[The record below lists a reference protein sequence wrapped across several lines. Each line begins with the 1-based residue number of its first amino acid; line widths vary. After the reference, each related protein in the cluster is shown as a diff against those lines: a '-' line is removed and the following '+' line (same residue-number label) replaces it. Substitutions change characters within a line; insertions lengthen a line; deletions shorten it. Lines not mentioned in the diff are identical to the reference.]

1 MTRKRKPDESMQ
13 SEIPSGMKLL
23 HTLQGHED
31 IIPQVA
37 WSPNGKTLASGSFDC
52 TIRLWDAESRKT
64 LHVLERHSEWVYSVA
79 WTPDGKTLASG
90 SADDT
95 LRLWTAQSG
104 VMNCVL
110 KGHTGSVNSVAWS
123 PDGKMIASGSDDNTV
138 WLWDVESRKRLR
150 VLWGHTGRIDNVAW
164 SPDGKTLASGS
175 HDKTIRIWDADSGN
189 VIRILQGHTNHVFS
203 VAWSVDGETLAS
215 SSNDLRVWDVGT
227 GDLIRILEGHTSY
240 IVSIS
245 FSADGFLLASK
256 SDDHTIRIWRCDT
269 WETVA
274 KIPEVAQRGPYPLRR
289 LAFHNHSSI
298 LATPGERDRVI
309 HIWHLDVPVLLGAA
323 LSEIIVQYTS
333 AKIVLLG
340 ESNVGKSCLAMRL
353 AVDKYPDDD
362 EHGTTHGMRFLEMK
376 PEQLSPIAIA
386 PPGQRRDIV
395 LWDLGGQDEYR
406 LVHQLF
412 LHDTTLALIHLDPT
426 RGRTAFEEVEG
437 WNKRLDK
444 QLGSRKAVKLLVGS
458 KMDEPNLLVDYAG
471 LKQLCRDC
479 GFAGYYETSAKTGR
493 GIAELRQAIADALDW
508 NKLAKTRRPK
518 LFQHIRDEID
528 RRREKGEIVLLL
540 SDLGETIRE
549 ENPDDYNAAAVAA
562 VAEQLATQGVI
573 ANTRL
578 VSGEQVIVLQISEI
592 ERYAGSLIVAARN
605 NARNVPALEDSKIA
619 SPDVP
624 LPGIKEKERLPR
636 LQERIVLECVAQ
648 LLVEHG
654 VCFKH
659 EGLLVF
665 PSLFRPTE
673 KGGEEVSSNSVSLY
687 YDFSG
692 AVDNIYASL
701 VAWLVMGKDFGR
713 VRLWDDRAEFETSA
727 RGGCGVRKVDRG
739 RGFAHMD
746 VYFKDH
752 TPKSTRELFISF
764 VEDHLRRHDIDIT
777 EHIEMSCPSCGYQ
790 FSEGDIRERITRGEA
805 DAGCVRCDR
814 RVEIATGAVKARHR
828 DQGLDQRTIALR
840 TKVEEN
846 VKKAARAVKQIFK
859 QKDEDFLTDEPIR
872 LLHLSDLHFNEPAD
886 VKEKLRPVIADIKD
900 KDGGLGF
907 DRLDYLVV
915 SGDITNR
922 ATPREFEKAQ
932 QFISGLISEFQLS
945 AQRCILVPGNHDLSW
960 GEEVYT
966 WKQKRLVN
974 KDDLKEGC
982 FREEGTGYLIRD
994 ENRYPDRFK
1003 NYSRN
1008 FYHPLVQLEYPL
1020 AFEDQGIPYLFTETG
1035 IQFLTFNSSWEID
1048 EWFPDRAGIN
1058 PGALARALEKAEE
1071 QVREQMGKD
1080 ASVLRIA
1087 VWHHPVTGNEKI
1099 VKDAFLQQLRQANV
1113 HLALHGHVH
1122 EDRADVVG
1130 YIHPKKIHV
1139 VGAGSFGAPTNDRPE
1154 STPRLYNLMEIARDH
1169 SSVKVHT
1176 RCLRK
1181 DQGAWEGWAV
1191 WPGAKPTDKRTFYT
1205 IKPPSHRPA

>member
-1 MTRKRKPDESMQ
+1 MTRTPTSDESTQ
-13 SEIPSGMKLL
+13 ADIPPGIKLI
-23 HTLQGHED
+23 HTLRGHKD
-31 IIPQVA
+31 LILQVA
-37 WSPNGKTLASGSFDC
+37 WSSDGKTLASGSDDNSIRLWDAQSGKVIRVLKEHFQRTYSVAWSPVGKTLASGSEDNKVRLWDAESGQMKRILKGHSESVRSVAWSPVGKTLASGSEDN
-52 TIRLWDAESRKT
+52 TIRLWDAESGN
-64 LHVLERHSEWVYSVA
+64 VSY
-79 WTPDGKTLASG
+79 
-90 SADDT
+90 
-95 LRLWTAQSG
+95 
-104 VMNCVL
+104 VL
-110 KGHTGSVNSVAWS
+110 KGHSDKVDSVACS
-123 PDGKMIASGSDDNTV
+123 PDGKM
-138 WLWDVESRKRLR
+138 
-150 VLWGHTGRIDNVAW
+150 
-164 SPDGKTLASGS
+164 LASGS
-175 HDKTIRIWDADSGN
+175 QDTTIRLWDPRSGK
-189 VIRILQGHTNHVFS
+189 VIRILRGHTNHVFS
-203 VAWSVDGETLAS
+203 IAWSVDGKTLAS
-215 SSNDLRVWDVGT
+215 SSTDLRVWNSET
-227 GDLIRILEGHTSY
+227 GDLIQILEGHTGRV
-240 IVSIS
+240 ISIS

-256 SDDHTIRIWRCDT
+256 SDDDTIRVWRCDT

-274 KIPEVAQRGPYPLRR
+274 IIPEVAYRGPYPIRH

-298 LATPGERDRVI
+298 LATPGEKDTVI

-323 LSEIIVQYTS
+323 PSESIVQYTS

-353 AVDKYPDDD
+353 ADDKYPDDD
-362 EHGTTHGMRFLEMK
+362 EHETTHGMRFLEMK
-376 PEQLSPIAIA
+376 PEQLSPTVAA

-395 LWDLGGQDEYR
+395 LWDMGGQDEYR

-412 LHDTTLALIHLDPT
+412 LHDTTLALIPLDPT

-444 QLGSRKAVKLLVGS
+444 QLGSRKAVKLLIGT
-458 KMDEPNLLVDYAG
+458 KMDEPSDLVDYIG
-471 LKQLCRDC
+471 LKQLCKDC
-479 GFAGYYETSAKTGR
+479 GFAGYFETSAKTGR
-493 GIAELRQAIADALDW
+493 GISELRQAIADALDW
-508 NKLAKTRRPK
+508 DKLAKTSRPE
-518 LFQHIRDEID
+518 LFQRIRDEID
-528 RRREKGEIVLLL
+528 RRRERNEIVLLL
-540 SDLGETIRE
+540 SDLEESIRE

-578 VSGEQVIVLQISEI
+578 ASGEQVIVLQISEI

-605 NARNVPALEDSKIA
+605 NARNVPALEESKIA

-673 KGGEEVSSNSVSLY
+673 KEDVEVSSNSVSLY

-692 AVDNIYASL
+692 AVNNIYASL
-701 VAWLVMGKDFGR
+701 VAWLVMGKDFGH

-727 RGGCGVRKVDRG
+727 RGVCGVRKVDRG

-746 VYFKDH
+746 VYFKDQ
-752 TPKSTRELFISF
+752 TTKSTRELFISF
-764 VEDHLRRHDIDIT
+764 VEDHLRRHDINIT
-777 EHIEMSCPSCGYQ
+777 EHIEMSCSSCGYQ
-790 FSEGDIRERITRGEA
+790 FSEDVIRERITRGEV
-805 DAGCVRCDR
+805 DVGCVRCDR
-814 RVEIATGAVKARHR
+814 RVEIAAGAAKARHL
-828 DQGLDQRTIALR
+828 DPGLDQRTVALR

-872 LLHLSDLHFNEPAD
+872 LLHLSDLHFDETSD
-886 VKEKLRPVIADIKD
+886 IKEKLRPVIADIKD

-932 QFISGLISEFQLS
+932 QFISGLIAEFQLS

-974 KDDLKEGC
+974 KSDLKEGC
-982 FREEGTGYLIRD
+982 YREEGTGYLIRD
-994 ENRYPDRFK
+994 EDNYPDRFK

-1048 EWFPDRAGIN
+1048 EWFPNRAGIH
-1058 PGALARALEKAEE
+1058 PGALARALEKSEE
-1071 QVREQMGKD
+1071 QVREQMEKG

-1113 HLALHGHVH
+1113 HIALHGHVH
-1122 EDRADVVG
+1122 EERPDVVG
-1130 YIHPKKIHV
+1130 HIQTKKIQI

-1169 SSVKVHT
+1169 SWVKVHT
-1176 RCLRK
+1176 RCLKK
-1181 DQGAWEGWAV
+1181 DQGAWEGWAA
-1191 WPGAKPTDKRTFYT
+1191 WPGEKPTDKRTFYSV
-1205 IKPPSHRPA
+1205 KLPS